1 MKFRQKYVRWIILG
15 VVAFLIC
22 VVPWKKVAQK
32 SSHQTPNNNEET
44 TVKVPV
50 AENRSNIDQNVVAD
64 SMNNQSA
71 TSEDLPE
78 EQENIPISSS
88 LPSSD
93 AENQPITV
101 VSDEYPYN
109 IDEDRKIADLTTVD
123 ISVGD
128 RLYMTQI
135 NDWYMNFKDYAD
147 KTVEIEGY
155 FLDMGGKYTFVGRN
169 GPTCPYC
176 TGGYVDF
183 EFQTDQD
190 LSEYISQE
198 TWISVVGILREGK
211 SILSN
216 GEIKPFYYIEA
227 MQVDKMDST
236 GINPISD

>member
-78 EQENIPISSS
+78 EQKNIPISSS

-93 AENQPITV
+93 A
-101 VSDEYPYN
+101 
-109 IDEDRKIADLTTVD
+109 
-123 ISVGD
+123 
-128 RLYMTQI
+128 
-135 NDWYMNFKDYAD
+135 
-147 KTVEIEGY
+147 
-155 FLDMGGKYTFVGRN
+155 
-169 GPTCPYC
+169 
-176 TGGYVDF
+176 
-183 EFQTDQD
+183 
-190 LSEYISQE
+190 
-198 TWISVVGILREGK
+198 
-211 SILSN
+211 
-216 GEIKPFYYIEA
+216 
-227 MQVDKMDST
+227 
-236 GINPISD
+236 

>member
-1 MKFRQKYVRWIILG
+1 
-15 VVAFLIC
+15 
-22 VVPWKKVAQK
+22 
-32 SSHQTPNNNEET
+32 
-44 TVKVPV
+44 
-50 AENRSNIDQNVVAD
+50 
-64 SMNNQSA
+64 MNNQSA

-78 EQENIPISSS
+78 EQKNIPISSS

-93 AENQPITV
+93 AQNQPITV